1 MPVLTSINMIRYFC
15 DVCGQEIPPMSHP
28 ERLIVSTEQIPTNRN
43 MVPAI
48 SIRNDIIVCAEC
60 GSILIPSLDSEIDSM
75 GLEIRK
81 RKRTP
86 AND

>member
-1 MPVLTSINMIRYFC
+1 MIRYFC
-15 DVCGQEIPPMSHP
+15 DVCGQEISHTYHP
-28 ERLIVSTEQIPTNRN
+28 ERLPISTEQIPTNRN

-48 SIRNDIIVCAEC
+48 SIHNDIIVCAEC
-60 GSILIPSLDSEIDSM
+60 RSILIPSLDSEIDRM
-75 GLEIRK
+75 GLEIRE